1 MGMDVPL
8 PCLLTN
14 PTRTTHTGSESVEKF
29 ETVDSL
35 VMHENEN
42 EGGDENNDENDN
54 ENENENE
61 NENDNEESGDMTNGY
76 RIGGDIIS
84 DSINSSNV
92 LMGDGDYNKCQSLTI
107 IQYNNN
113 TTDYQNNN
121 GGIGNGND
129 NVKNVNEF
137 RVQESDNMGH
147 SVVQALQRE
156 GEEETKKEERK
167 DHVTDQMQQER
178 EIFGQNGIVYDVR
191 GNATSTSTASSSASV
206 SAIDDRGGVHFNSLT
221 GMHVYHIF

>member
-1 MGMDVPL
+1 
-8 PCLLTN
+8 
-14 PTRTTHTGSESVEKF
+14 
-29 ETVDSL
+29 
-35 VMHENEN
+35 MHENEN

-92 LMGDGDYNKCQSLTI
+92 LMGAGDYNKCQSLTR

-113 TTDYQNNN
+113 TTDYQTNN
-121 GGIGNGND
+121 GGIGNGNGNGID
-129 NVKNVNEF
+129 NVINVNEF
-137 RVQESDNMGH
+137 RVLDSDNMRH

-178 EIFGQNGIVYDVR
+178 EIFGQNDIVYDVL
-191 GNATSTSTASSSASV
+191 GNATSTSTATSSASV
-206 SAIDDRGGVHFNSLT
+206 SAIDNRGGVHFNSLT